1 MYVHVTPNTALR
13 SSYLVELARATVA
26 LLYCSARALPT
37 VCVCDV
43 FQCSSYYRE
52 IVTTEKNLL
61 GVCMLFVFLY
71 DLVIIDESIRISKND
86 KFFIL
91 VKVAE
96 YPIEVIIMC

>member
-1 MYVHVTPNTALR
+1 MALFYWVVGVVR
-13 SSYLVELARATVA
+13 LNFWT
-26 LLYCSARALPT
+26 
-37 VCVCDV
+37 
-43 FQCSSYYRE
+43 SSYYRE

-96 YPIEVIIMC
+96 YPIF

>member
-1 MYVHVTPNTALR
+1 MSHQVPI
-13 SSYLVELARATVA
+13 
-26 LLYCSARALPT
+26 LPS
-37 VCVCDV
+37 
-43 FQCSSYYRE
+43 SSYYRE

-96 YPIEVIIMC
+96 YPIF

>member
-1 MYVHVTPNTALR
+1 
-13 SSYLVELARATVA
+13 
-26 LLYCSARALPT
+26 
-37 VCVCDV
+37 
-43 FQCSSYYRE
+43 
-52 IVTTEKNLL
+52 VTTEKNLL

-96 YPIEVIIMC
+96 YPIF

>member
-1 MYVHVTPNTALR
+1 MCNKSIFLHVFDGRTKN
-13 SSYLVELARATVA
+13 
-26 LLYCSARALPT
+26 C
-37 VCVCDV
+37 CWKK
-43 FQCSSYYRE
+43 CSSYYRE

-96 YPIEVIIMC
+96 YPIF